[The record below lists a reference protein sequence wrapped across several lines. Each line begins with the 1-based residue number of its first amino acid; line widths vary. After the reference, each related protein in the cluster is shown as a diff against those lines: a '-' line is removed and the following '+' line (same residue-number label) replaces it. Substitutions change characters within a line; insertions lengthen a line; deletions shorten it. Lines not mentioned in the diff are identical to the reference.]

1 MAQNPDAPTFA
12 ITETDK
18 ILKCVSALGNQLT
31 LSQSIGQRAKS
42 QFDGLSSD
50 QFVKWMRTVDNIYLK
65 VDRDGKMTL
74 WAAVQLLR
82 GSALGYYHEIAL
94 SLGSWDHLKQ
104 LMQTQYHHLDDP
116 DTAKQRIMTLKQRP
130 NEHIPQYT
138 ERLKILAKQA
148 YKDKITESNVKETV
162 TKAFINGI
170 LDRRL
175 QESIAKKRPRSLT
188 EAIAMDQTKLQTELS
203 LYTNHSKAEPMDCSA
218 ILETKT
224 G

>member
-50 QFVKWMRTVDNIYLK
+50 HFVKWMTTVDNIYLK

-74 WAAVQLLR
+74 WAAAQLLR

-94 SLGSWDHLKQ
+94 SLSAHGIILNSSCRHNTTTSTIL
-104 LMQTQYHHLDDP
+104 TQ
-116 DTAKQRIMTLKQRP
+116 P
-130 NEHIPQYT
+130 NN
-138 ERLKILAKQA
+138 
-148 YKDKITESNVKETV
+148 ES
-162 TKAFINGI
+162 
-170 LDRRL
+170 
-175 QESIAKKRPRSLT
+175 
-188 EAIAMDQTKLQTELS
+188 
-203 LYTNHSKAEPMDCSA
+203 
-218 ILETKT
+218 
-224 G
+224 